1 MSNAFKEILINNN
14 FCIAYYS
21 KKQNKEYATLK
32 CKVKSEYPESDEI
45 FNEFM
50 NKINDF
56 YDHTINRDLKYKIKF
71 DSQKLGF
78 IGFTNIYNV
87 VKCFKNDKTIAIN
100 ENILIDTTI
109 IISNSKL
116 KFIFENIF
124 TLLQPSRPVIFK
136 DSTETNSEQIDTI
149 EKNDICTSITTIFS

>member
-1 MSNAFKEILINNN
+1 MSDAFKEILINNN

-32 CKVKSEYPESDEI
+32 CKVKSEYPESDEM

-87 VKCFKNDKTIAIN
+87 VKCFRNEKTMKIN
-100 ENILIDTTI
+100 ENILINTTI
-109 IISNSKL
+109 ITSNSKL

-124 TLLQPSRPVIFK
+124 NLLQPSKPIIFK
-136 DSTETNSEQIDTI
+136 DITILNDQIDISEQYNIL
-149 EKNDICTSITTIFS
+149 TSLTSVFN

>member
-1 MSNAFKEILINNN
+1 MSDAFKEILINNN

-32 CKVKSEYPESDEI
+32 CKVKSEYPESDEM

-87 VKCFKNDKTIAIN
+87 VKCFRNEKTMKIN
-100 ENILIDTTI
+100 ENILINTTI
-109 IISNSKL
+109 ITANSKL

-124 TLLQPSRPVIFK
+124 NLLQPSKPIIFK
-136 DSTETNSEQIDTI
+136 DITILNDQIDISEQYNIL
-149 EKNDICTSITTIFS
+149 KSLTSVFN

>member
-32 CKVKSEYPESDEI
+32 CKVKSEYPESDEM

-87 VKCFKNDKTIAIN
+87 VKCFRNEKTMKIN
-100 ENILIDTTI
+100 ENILINTTI
-109 IISNSKL
+109 ITANSKL

-124 TLLQPSRPVIFK
+124 NLLQPSKPIIFK
-136 DSTETNSEQIDTI
+136 DITILNDQIDISEQYNIL
-149 EKNDICTSITTIFS
+149 KSLTSVFN

>member
-1 MSNAFKEILINNN
+1 MSDAFKEILINNN
-14 FCIAYYS
+14 FCMAYYS

-32 CKVKSEYPESDEI
+32 CKVKSEYPESDEM

-87 VKCFKNDKTIAIN
+87 VKCFRNEKTMKIN
-100 ENILIDTTI
+100 ENILINTTI
-109 IISNSKL
+109 ITANSKL

-124 TLLQPSRPVIFK
+124 NLLQPSKPIIFK
-136 DSTETNSEQIDTI
+136 DITILNDQIDISEQYNIL
-149 EKNDICTSITTIFS
+149 KSLTSVFN

>member
-1 MSNAFKEILINNN
+1 MSDAFKEILINNN

-32 CKVKSEYPESDEI
+32 CKVKSEYPESDEM

-87 VKCFKNDKTIAIN
+87 VKCFRNEKTMKIN
-100 ENILIDTTI
+100 ENILINTTI
-109 IISNSKL
+109 ITANSKL

-124 TLLQPSRPVIFK
+124 NLLQPSKPIIFK
-136 DSTETNSEQIDTI
+136 DITILNDQIDISEQYNIL
-149 EKNDICTSITTIFS
+149 TSLTSVFN

>member
-1 MSNAFKEILINNN
+1 MSDAFKEILINNN

-32 CKVKSEYPESDEI
+32 CKVKSEYPESDEM

-78 IGFTNIYNV
+78 IRFTNIYNV
-87 VKCFKNDKTIAIN
+87 VKCFRNEKTMKIN
-100 ENILIDTTI
+100 KNILIDTTI
-109 IISNSKL
+109 ITANSKL

-124 TLLQPSRPVIFK
+124 NLLQPSKPIIFK
-136 DSTETNSEQIDTI
+136 DITILNDQIDISEQYNIL
-149 EKNDICTSITTIFS
+149 TSLTSVFN